1 MAAPGPSAAV
11 SRGSATGRPP
21 RAMVASAT
29 RDAQL
34 VLDLGDGAVVG
45 VEELV
50 VDLRPAAEVVD
61 GEKRL
66 RRRELRLVEVRCD
79 NRAVP
84 VVRERLL
91 RLVGVEEL
99 DEGLR
104 GSRSVLGHRDRVLD
118 EERLVRGD
126 EVDVLARL
134 LGLERL

>member
-11 SRGSATGRPP
+11 GRGGAPAGPP

-61 GEKRL
+61 GEQRL
-66 RRRELRLVEVRCD
+66 LRRELRLVEIRCD
-79 NRAVP
+79 NRSVT
-84 VVRERLL
+84 VVREGLL
-91 RLVGVEEL
+91 CRVGVEEL
-99 DEGLR
+99 DEGRR
-104 GSRSVLGHRDRVLD
+104 GSRS
-118 EERLVRGD
+118 
-126 EVDVLARL
+126 
-134 LGLERL
+134 